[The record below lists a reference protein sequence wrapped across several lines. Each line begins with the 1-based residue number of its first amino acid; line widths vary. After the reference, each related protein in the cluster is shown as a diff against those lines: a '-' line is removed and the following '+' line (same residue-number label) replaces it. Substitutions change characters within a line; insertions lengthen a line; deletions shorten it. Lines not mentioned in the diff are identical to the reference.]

1 MSLLEKPTRIYQCEN
16 TIDGIFSAI
25 YEAGISGY
33 GHKYIRIQPLVEG
46 EAVNLELF
54 SEYIS
59 VETDSQ
65 KTEKVLKAIYEK
77 ISPRAYSEVMWAI
90 ISEEADRGDVIY
102 QFITYGFT
110 MGDKVCDALQIPAVK
125 RIFAMRRKVANEAHF
140 FREFLRFKEVRTN
153 PSLLLAVI
161 EPQNHILPML
171 MKHFTDRFAE
181 EWFIVYD
188 KTHKE
193 AAFHQRKGEWEI
205 RLLTEEEAVQ
215 LEELNEQRED
225 YVDLWKT
232 FFDHIVI
239 QERINTDLQ
248 RNMLP
253 LHYRKHMTEFVTVQ
267 SQAKFHKQT

>member
-140 FREFLRFKEVRTN
+140 FREFLRFKEVRN
-153 PSLLLAVI
+153 PG
-161 EPQNHILPML
+161 
-171 MKHFTDRFAE
+171 
-181 EWFIVYD
+181 
-188 KTHKE
+188 KE
-193 AAFHQRKGEWEI
+193 ADGDMPSA
-205 RLLTEEEAVQ
+205 
-215 LEELNEQRED
+215 
-225 YVDLWKT
+225 
-232 FFDHIVI
+232 
-239 QERINTDLQ
+239 
-248 RNMLP
+248 
-253 LHYRKHMTEFVTVQ
+253 
-267 SQAKFHKQT
+267 